1 MVSPLAR
8 RLRLGVAIR
17 ELREAAGHTS
27 AQLAREAGLDRTAVS
42 KVENGERRPLDTV
55 LKLLDVLVGE
65 SDPRYLTLQ
74 RVARD
79 GLARGWWTQPDFA
92 GMGERQARTADI
104 ESGART
110 IREYQ
115 NAMLPGLL
123 QTEAYARHRGQVAL
137 DFDHANLDLN
147 GTVAGRMRRQH
158 QVSDPGGSEYDV
170 VLEPQAIERLPVPP
184 AVMREQLH
192 HLLTLATTRENISVR
207 VLPVDARLGRGYVP
221 RCTFSLYAYP
231 DPEDLTLAV
240 VDTVTADLLVTEAR
254 EAQRYAQLFDQLRDA
269 ALSPEDS
276 ADLIQKAA
284 DALAAE
290 A

>member
-1 MVSPLAR
+1 MISPLAR
-8 RLRLGVAIR
+8 RLRLGNALR
-17 ELREAAGHTS
+17 ELRDAAGMTGS
-27 AQLAREAGLDRTAVS
+27 ELGRAAGLDRTVVS
-42 KVENGERRPLDTV
+42 KVENGERRPLDTI
-55 LKLLDVLVGE
+55 LRLLDVLLPE
-65 SDPRYLTLQ
+65 ADERYRALQ

-79 GLARGWWTQPDFA
+79 GLAKGWWTGQEYA
-92 GMGERQARTADI
+92 AMGARQARTAEI

-115 NAMLPGLL
+115 NSLLPGLL

-137 DFDHANLDLN
+137 DDGADFDLS
-147 GTVAGRMRRQH
+147 GTVAGRLRRQ
-158 QVSDPGGSEYDV
+158 QQISGPDGSEYDV

-221 RCTFSLYAYP
+221 RSPFSLYAYP
-231 DPEDLTLAV
+231 DPDDLTLVA
-240 VDTVTADLLVTEAR
+240 VDTVTADLLVTEALEVKR
-254 EAQRYAQLFDQLRDA
+254 HAQMFDQLRDA
-269 ALSPEDS
+269 ALSQQES

-284 DALAAE
+284 EGLAAE

>member
-1 MVSPLAR
+1 MISPLAR
-8 RLRLGVAIR
+8 RLRLGNALR
-17 ELREAAGHTS
+17 KLRDQAGMTGSELGRA
-27 AQLAREAGLDRTAVS
+27 AGLDRTVVS
-42 KVENGERRPLDTV
+42 KVENGERRPLDTI
-55 LKLLDVLVGE
+55 LRLLDALLPE
-65 SDPRYLTLQ
+65 EDERYRALQ

-79 GLARGWWTQPDFA
+79 GLARGWWTQPAFA
-92 GMGERQARTADI
+92 GMGDRQARTADI
-104 ESGART
+104 ECGARS

-115 NAMLPGLL
+115 TSMLPGLV

-137 DFDHANLDLN
+137 DEGAEFDLS
-147 GTVAGRMRRQH
+147 GTVAGRLRRQ
-158 QVSDPGGSEYDV
+158 QQISGPDGSEYDV

-221 RCTFSLYAYP
+221 RSPFSLYAYP
-231 DPEDLTLAV
+231 DAEDLTLVA

-254 EAQRYAQLFDQLRDA
+254 EAQRYAQMFDQLRDA
-269 ALSPEDS
+269 ALSQEES

>member
-1 MVSPLAR
+1 MISPLAR
-8 RLRLGVAIR
+8 RLRLGQAIR
-17 ELREAAGHTS
+17 ELREAGGMTS
-27 AQLAREAGLDRTAVS
+27 AQLARDAGLDRTAVS

-55 LKLLDVLVGE
+55 LRLLDVLLAEG
-65 SDPRYLTLQ
+65 DPRYRSLQ

-79 GLARGWWTQPDFA
+79 GLAKGWWTGQEYA
-92 GMGERQARTADI
+92 AMGARQARTAEI
-104 ESGART
+104 ECGART

-115 NAMLPGLL
+115 NSLLPGLL

-137 DFDHANLDLN
+137 DDGADFDLG
-147 GTVAGRMRRQH
+147 GTVAGRLRRQ
-158 QVSDPGGSEYDV
+158 QQISGPDGSEYDV

-192 HLLTLATTRENISVR
+192 HLLALATTRDNVRVR

-221 RCTFSLYAYP
+221 RSPFSLYAYP
-231 DPEDLTLAV
+231 DPEDLTLVA
-240 VDTVTADLLVTEAR
+240 VDTVTADLLVTEAQ
-254 EAQRYAQLFDQLRDA
+254 EAQRYARLFDQLRDA